1 MEIKSEIRPENTQA
15 WTGFEPMT
23 SAIPVQYS
31 TNWANW
37 ELIIMLVRAK
47 NKMRST
53 NTSKYSLILMIQKY
67 RPSNEWDFLDFSKT
81 PKSTAKYFS
90 ESDQSKHN
98 ALLLRN

>member
-1 MEIKSEIRPENTQA
+1 
-15 WTGFEPMT
+15 
-23 SAIPVQYS
+23 
-31 TNWANW
+31 
-37 ELIIMLVRAK
+37 
-47 NKMRST
+47 
-53 NTSKYSLILMIQKY
+53 MIQKY